1 MSEDRNVV
9 GVVQWVSS
17 RQLAKLIGLHPQ
29 TLANWRSLDLKEGRG
44 HAAPGRPLYKRFGS
58 AVRYA
63 VLADGSPVVMPSDG
77 SGGVDRS
84 NDNG

>member
-9 GVVQWVSS
+9 GVVQWVSG
-17 RQLAKLIGLHPQ
+17 RQLARLLGLHPQ

-63 VLADGSPVVMPSDG
+63 IAPDGAPVLAPKCGDALPVGHDEE
-77 SGGVDRS
+77 
-84 NDNG
+84 

>member
-1 MSEDRNVV
+1 
-9 GVVQWVSS
+9 VSS
-17 RQLAKLIGLHPQ
+17 RQLAKLLGLHPQ

-63 VLADGSPVVMPSDG
+63 IAPDGAPVLAPKHGQASQATHDEE
-77 SGGVDRS
+77 
-84 NDNG
+84 